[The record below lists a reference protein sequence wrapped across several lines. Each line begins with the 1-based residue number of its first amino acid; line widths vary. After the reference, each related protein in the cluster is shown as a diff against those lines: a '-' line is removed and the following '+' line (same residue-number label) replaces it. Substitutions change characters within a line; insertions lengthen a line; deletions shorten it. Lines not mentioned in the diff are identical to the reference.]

1 MSKKPLTELRDADIR
16 RVDAVKGAANGTRFL
31 IAKASAG
38 EAGIVSPEEV
48 RGLIAEPAPTVGEDT
63 YLGAAGEILKAEMS
77 GADQN
82 DLPDSDFAYIE
93 PGGKVEGGKT
103 TPRSLRHFLINDEAH
118 VRNALARLPQSPFES
133 KARPKVEAA
142 ARRMGIGE
150 PAEVT
155 KHKESPMTAPA
166 DQVPA
171 ASGTNELKAAR
182 AVLKQAKLAKKAG
195 RLQKQALM
203 ARARQL
209 VAKGTLHNL
218 ADAHEAVLE
227 ALKGQEDPED
237 AKKFQSLADDIAG
250 MMSDHAMGESDAAA
264 VPDDGEDGETAPVE
278 KAKPVTLRKAKAA
291 AKAARLE
298 KRAARDRIAVAKAQ
312 ATLAKIG
319 RRNSTSDQAHVD
331 AIDNHAAALGATA
344 HLTTSTGTPLTPAAV
359 QKAGDEQVAGA
370 IDLIQKAIGPL
381 FGEKLEA
388 IRGDLTEVS
397 QQVAKIAKT
406 PLSGG
411 PRVVLERDGSVV
423 GAPDGQPGLTYEQAV
438 LAKVAASYP
447 VGSVQREALE
457 KAAATSAIKD
467 LMEARDRR

>member
-48 RGLIAEPAPTVGEDT
+48 RDLIAEPAPTVGEDT

-182 AVLKQAKLAKKAG
+182 AVLKQAKLAKKAS

-298 KRAARDRIAVAKAQ
+298 KRAAKDRISVAKAQ

-331 AIDNHAAALGATA
+331 AIDSHAAALGATA
-344 HLTTSTGTPLTPAAV
+344 HLTTPTGTPLDPTAV

>member
-1 MSKKPLTELRDADIR
+1 MNKKPLTELRDADIR

-48 RGLIAEPAPTVGEDT
+48 RDLIADPAIGEDT
-63 YLGAAGEILKAEMS
+63 YLGAAGEILKAETS
-77 GADQN
+77 GAGQN
-82 DLPDSDFAYIE
+82 DLADADFAYIE
-93 PGGKVEGGKT
+93 PGGTKDEGGKT
-103 TPRSLRHFLINDEAH
+103 TPRSLRHFPINDEAH
-118 VRNALARLPQSPFES
+118 VRNALGRLSQSPFES

-150 PAEVT
+150 PAEVA
-155 KHKESPMTAPA
+155 KESQMTAPA

-171 ASGTNELKAAR
+171 ASGAEDEVAKDAPSLKDAR
-182 AVLKQAKLAKKAG
+182 AVLKQAERDRRVAKLEKKIAKAKASFGGKKA
-195 RLQKQALM
+195 APFT
-203 ARARQL
+203 AEEPA
-209 VAKGTLHNL
+209 
-218 ADAHEAVLE
+218 ADGEP
-227 ALKGQEDPED
+227 D
-237 AKKFQSLADDIAG
+237 ADD
-250 MMSDHAMGESDAAA
+250 AA
-264 VPDDGEDGETAPVE
+264 VE

-298 KRAARDRIAVAKAQ
+298 KRTARDRISVAKAQ

-319 RRNSTSDQAHVD
+319 RRNSTSDQQHVD
-331 AIDNHAAALGATA
+331 AIDTHAAALGATA
-344 HLTTSTGTPLTPAAV
+344 HLTTTTDTTLDPADL
-359 QKAGDEQVAGA
+359 QKAADGQVADA
-370 IDLIQKAIGPL
+370 IGLIQKAIGPL

-406 PLSGG
+406 PLAGG
-411 PRVVLERDGSVV
+411 PRIVLERDGSLV
-423 GAPDGQPGLTYEQAV
+423 GAPDGQLGLTYEQAV

-467 LMEARDRR
+467 LMQARDSH

>member
-298 KRAARDRIAVAKAQ
+298 KRAAKDRISVAKAQ

-331 AIDNHAAALGATA
+331 AIDSHAAALGATA
-344 HLTTSTGTPLTPAAV
+344 HLTTPTGTPLDPTAV